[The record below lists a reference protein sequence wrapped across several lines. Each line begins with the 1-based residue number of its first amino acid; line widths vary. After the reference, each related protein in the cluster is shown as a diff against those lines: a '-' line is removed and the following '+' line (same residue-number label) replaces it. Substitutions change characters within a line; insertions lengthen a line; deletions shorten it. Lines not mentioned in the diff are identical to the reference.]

1 MNKATSIRNLLP
13 KMSLFTRFSQ
23 VQFNELGVLLVVV
36 VGVLS
41 ITFWKLF
48 FYKTKWES
56 VRKGGPEY
64 LLLDKSQL

>member
-23 VQFNELGVLLVVV
+23 VQFNELGILLVVV

-64 LLLDKSQL
+64 LLLDKS

>member
-23 VQFNELGVLLVVV
+23 IQINELGILLVVV

-41 ITFWKLF
+41 ITFWRLF
-48 FYKTKWES
+48 FPKKNWEN
-56 VRKGGPEY
+56 VRKGGP
-64 LLLDKSQL
+64 